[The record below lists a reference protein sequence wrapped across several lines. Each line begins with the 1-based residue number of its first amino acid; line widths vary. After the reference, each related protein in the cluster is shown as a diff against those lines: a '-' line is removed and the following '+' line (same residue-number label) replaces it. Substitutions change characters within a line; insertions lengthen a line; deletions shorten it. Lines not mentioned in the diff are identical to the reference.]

1 MIKTDNKTAGNGK
14 GLTPFC
20 CPPLYRD
27 SLSGRLLP
35 VAET

>member
-14 GLTPFC
+14 GLTPFR

-27 SLSGRLLP
+27 SLSGRLLT

>member
-14 GLTPFC
+14 GLTLFC

-27 SLSGRLLP
+27 SLSGRLLT

>member
-1 MIKTDNKTAGNGK
+1 MIKTDNKTAGNRK
-14 GLTPFC
+14 GLKPFC

-27 SLSGRLLP
+27 SLSERLLT

>member
-14 GLTPFC
+14 GLTHFC

-27 SLSGRLLP
+27 SLSGRLLT

>member
-14 GLTPFC
+14 ELAPFY

-27 SLSGRLLP
+27 NLSGRLLT

>member
-20 CPPLYRD
+20 YPPLYRD
-27 SLSGRLLP
+27 SLSGRLLT

>member
-1 MIKTDNKTAGNGK
+1 MKKTDNKTAGNGK